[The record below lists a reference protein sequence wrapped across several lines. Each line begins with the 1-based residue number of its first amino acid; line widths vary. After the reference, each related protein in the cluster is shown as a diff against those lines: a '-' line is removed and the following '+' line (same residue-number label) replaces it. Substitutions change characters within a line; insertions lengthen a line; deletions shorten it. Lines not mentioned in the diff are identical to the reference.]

1 MRYVIVTTLLAAGLL
16 AGCSAGERAELKKD
30 ASKTLKTAGK
40 TVDNGMD
47 TAKVKSALMASSQ
60 LDASRINVDKEKNV
74 FYLRGAVTDAEQKQ
88 RAVRLTKDMIAST
101 DQVVDELE
109 VSPAAD
115 GTATV
120 K

>member
-1 MRYVIVTTLLAAGLL
+1 MRYVIVTALAAASLL
-16 AGCSAGERAELKKD
+16 AGCSEGERAELKQD
-30 ASKTLKTAGK
+30 ASKTMQTAGK
-40 TVDNGMD
+40 SIDNGVD

-88 RAVRLTKDMIAST
+88 RAVRLAKDMIAST

-109 VSPAAD
+109 IKA
-115 GTATV
+115 

>member
-1 MRYVIVTTLLAAGLL
+1 MRYPILAVLAAASLL
-16 AGCSAGERAELKKD
+16 VGCSESERAELKQD
-30 ASKTLKTAGK
+30 ASKTMQSAGK
-40 TVDNGMD
+40 AVDESVD

-74 FYLRGAVTDAEQKQ
+74 YYLRGAVPDAEQKQ
-88 RAVRLTKDMIAST
+88 RAVRLTKDMVAST

-109 VSPAAD
+109 VRPD
-115 GTATV
+115 